1 MLKAEDV
8 QVLRMGEP
16 ITAVSLAPAMDLLA
30 TTHVGRR
37 GIYLWSNQ
45 LLFGTGVPPAHS
57 DRPVDARLPAI
68 TPGMSIYAPLRTHA
82 RSCTRMHARM
92 HAREPNG
99 VASHHSR
106 HATSCKHSQDQQD
119 T

>member
-1 MLKAEDV
+1 MQLMISMSAALAAKSAFV
-8 QVLRMGEP
+8 RIQVMRMGEP

-68 TPGMSIYAPLRTHA
+68 TPGGCHSMLIFWIANIPDMYRGLCRTKF
-82 RSCTRMHARM
+82 RL
-92 HAREPNG
+92 
-99 VASHHSR
+99 
-106 HATSCKHSQDQQD
+106 
-119 T
+119 

>member
-1 MLKAEDV
+1 
-8 QVLRMGEP
+8 MGEP

-45 LLFGTGVPPAHS
+45 LLFGTGAPPAHS

-68 TPGMSIYAPLRTHA
+68 TPGGLLTQSSNHA
-82 RSCTRMHARM
+82 
-92 HAREPNG
+92 
-99 VASHHSR
+99 
-106 HATSCKHSQDQQD
+106 
-119 T
+119 